1 MNIRLLSHH
10 VVIFHENCVN
20 LIYVAEKREMIR
32 ADMMRAG
39 RIIVG
44 QVKNKKAQQQMV
56 AMSISTIIGIFK
68 SV

>member
-32 ADMMRAG
+32 ADMMRVG

-44 QVKNKKAQQQMV
+44 QVKKQK
-56 AMSISTIIGIFK
+56 SSTTNGGDEHFYYNRHF
-68 SV
+68 